1 MSACDKPQAANRKLG
16 DWAVVDAS
24 GTTDLRKGASVNV
37 ADSPEVL
44 ARFHSELALV
54 ETIAAHVLRSVGRS
68 IEFDDLVG
76 AGREGLLDAARR
88 FDPTRGVPF
97 GAYANLRVRGA
108 ILDGVRQLSL
118 LPRRAYERIAAL
130 EAAVLIS
137 EGEAEQTFVAGASVD
152 PNAARRALEEHLSSI
167 AVAAA
172 IGIASET
179 RGDATDGEDSP
190 EEALARAELIQMVR
204 GAVAELDAIEG
215 QIVRRHYLEGENID
229 DIARDLDMSKSW
241 ASRLHT
247 RAIGRL
253 TKRLRALSD

>member
-1 MSACDKPQAANRKLG
+1 
-16 DWAVVDAS
+16 V
-24 GTTDLRKGASVNV
+24 SVT
-37 ADSPEVL
+37 DSPEVL
-44 ARFHSELALV
+44 ERFHSELGLV

-97 GAYANLRVRGA
+97 GAYANFRVRGA

-130 EAAVLIS
+130 EAAALVS
-137 EGEAEQTFVAGASVD
+137 EGEAEHAFASSAAAD
-152 PNAARRALEEHLSSI
+152 PNAAQRALAEHLSAI

-172 IGIASET
+172 VGIATET
-179 RGDATDGEDSP
+179 RGEAADADDSP
-190 EEALARAELIQMVR
+190 EEALARAELLHIVR
-204 GAVAELDAIEG
+204 SAVAELDKDEE
-215 QIVRRHYLEGENID
+215 QIVRRHYLEGEHLE

-247 RAIGRL
+247 RAVGRL
-253 TKRLRALSD
+253 AKRLRSVAR

>member
-1 MSACDKPQAANRKLG
+1 MVN
-16 DWAVVDAS
+16 AS
-24 GTTDLRKGASVNV
+24 GTPELRKGAAVSVT
-37 ADSPEVL
+37 DSPEVL
-44 ARFHSELALV
+44 ERFHSELALV

-130 EAAVLIS
+130 EAAVLVS
-137 EGEAEQTFVAGASVD
+137 EGEAEHAFAGSAIAD
-152 PNAARRALEEHLSSI
+152 PSAARRALEEHLSSI

-190 EEALARAELIQMVR
+190 EEALARAQLIQIVR
-204 GAVAELDAIEG
+204 GAVSELDSVEE
-215 QIVRRHYLEGENID
+215 QIVRRHYLDGENID

-247 RAIGRL
+247 RAMGRL
-253 TKRLRALSD
+253 SKRLRSLAD